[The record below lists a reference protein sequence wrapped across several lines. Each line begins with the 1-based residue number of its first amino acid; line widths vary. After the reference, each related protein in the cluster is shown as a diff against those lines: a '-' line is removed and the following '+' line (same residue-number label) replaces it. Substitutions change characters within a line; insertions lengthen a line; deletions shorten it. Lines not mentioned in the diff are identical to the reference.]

1 MVRTLGLPAGADGP
15 AQEALED
22 SMSVL
27 RRDPTTG
34 RWVVFGDPP
43 PPLRS
48 PGDPCPFCEGNESA
62 TPPEV
67 VAWGRPERRPNGPG
81 WQVRVV
87 PNARPLLRIEGGLER
102 HADRIYD
109 TTSGTGAHE
118 VVIETPRHHRS
129 LTALPK
135 EQVALVLKAWAE
147 RIRDLKRDARF
158 RSIFVFKNQGV
169 RAGAWLPDHA
179 HSQIIGL
186 PVIPKALKEILDGAR
201 QHFRLKERCV
211 FCDLLREELEHGERL
226 IQVTDSFVAL
236 APYAARYPYEFWILP
251 REHSADFESIET
263 GAAEDLAALLV
274 ASLTRLEDIL
284 PEPAYNLFLYSSP
297 NRDQRKGLWTT
308 LAQDFHWH
316 IQVMPR
322 TGHVAG
328 FEVGSGFYANPV
340 LPEDAARM
348 LRLMPPRRGEEDEDD
363 VPARS

>member
-1 MVRTLGLPAGADGP
+1 
-15 AQEALED
+15 
-22 SMSVL
+22 MSVL

-43 PPLRS
+43 PPSRA
-48 PGDPCPFCEGNESA
+48 PGEPCPFCDGHESM

-67 VAWGRPERRPNGPG
+67 VAWGRPDRRPNGPG

-87 PNARPLLRIEGGLER
+87 PNARPLLRIEGRLER
-102 HADRIYD
+102 HADGIYD

-118 VVIETPRHHRS
+118 IVIETPQHHRS
-129 LTALPK
+129 LTALSR
-135 EQVALVLKAWAE
+135 EQVTLVLRAWAE
-147 RIRDLKRDARF
+147 RIRDLKRDSRF

-186 PVIPKALKEILDGAR
+186 PVIPKALKEILEGAR

-211 FCDLLREELEHGERL
+211 FCDILREELENGRRVIHVSDR
-226 IQVTDSFVAL
+226 FAAL

-251 REHSADFESIET
+251 REHSADFESLEP
-263 GAAEDLAALLV
+263 AALEDLAGLLIALL
-274 ASLTRLEDIL
+274 ARLEDIL

-297 NRDQRKGLWTT
+297 NRDQRKGFWAT
-308 LAQDFHWH
+308 LSQDFHWH
-316 IQVMPR
+316 IEIMPR
-322 TGHVAG
+322 TVLVAG

-340 LPEDAARM
+340 LPEDAALM
-348 LRLMPPRRGEEDEDD
+348 LRLTAPRSSEDESG
-363 VPARS
+363 VPANP